1 MPKTIPNELITPSQT
16 AEAKPSDPLPVVGS
30 LNIQPEFG
38 SVLWAKFVE
47 PFLQEVETCAQELK
61 LPPVAAD
68 PEVFLEGATI
78 RASLDRPQGPVWLSQ
93 LDDVAVLVSFGP
105 RATNVW
111 LRSAALESLERVA
124 ATLTA
129 RAPGPVGLDDQV
141 LFDFWQVR
149 QAPYTTTR
157 HITAPA
163 YEEIAANYPGEVGE
177 QLSQL
182 MTHSPSIDD
191 GRIILWHGAP
201 GTGKTTA
208 IRAMAR
214 EWAGRARFQVVLDP
228 DIVFS
233 QSAHLMSVVMD
244 DPRNDS
250 PEWRV
255 LVIEDADELLR
266 EDAKSRVGQALSRLL
281 NLGDGIL
288 GQGMRV
294 IVLITTNEPMQR
306 LHPALL
312 RPGRCLSDIEFRKFT
327 PAECGGT
334 EPLSLAELMNGV
346 RTPVGAAP
354 VGGMYL

>member
-1 MPKTIPNELITPSQT
+1 MPKTTPNELINQRQT
-16 AEAKPSDPLPVVGS
+16 AESALSDVSTALGCLIV
-30 LNIQPEFG
+30 QPEFG
-38 SVLWAKFVE
+38 SALWAKFVQ
-47 PFLQEVETCAQELK
+47 PFLRGVETCAQELS
-61 LPPVAAD
+61 LPAAAVD
-68 PEVFLEGATI
+68 PAAFLEGATI
-78 RASLDRPQGPVWLSQ
+78 RASFDRPLGSVWLAQ
-93 LDDVAVLVSFGP
+93 FGDVAVLASCGHRV
-105 RATNVW
+105 TNVW
-111 LRSAALESLERVA
+111 LRSAARESLERVA

-129 RAPGPVGLDDQV
+129 RAPELVGEDDQV

-149 QAPYTTTR
+149 QQPYTTSR
-157 HITAPA
+157 QITAPA
-163 YEEIAANYPGEVGE
+163 YDEISSNYPGDVGE
-177 QLSQL
+177 SLSRL
-182 MTHSPSIDD
+182 MTHSPSLDD
-191 GRIILWHGAP
+191 GRIILWHGVP

-228 DIVFS
+228 DIIFS

-250 PEWRV
+250 SEWRV

-312 RPGRCLSDIEFRKFT
+312 RPGRCLAEIEFRKFT
-327 PAECGGT
+327 AAECGGK
-334 EPLSLAELMNGV
+334 ESLSLAEVMNGV
-346 RTPVGAAP
+346 RAPTDCSP
-354 VGGMYL
+354 VGGVYL